1 MLGIIR
7 RNFRFLPLENFRL
20 LYCSLVRSHLEYA
33 NPVFSPYFKTAIENL
48 EKVQIR
54 ATKLVYSIKHLN
66 YKERLKALGLPTLKY
81 RRLRGDLIEA
91 YKIITSYNEDINCML
106 SFNKDTITRGNRFKL
121 FQGQVRYDLRK
132 YFFSNRIL
140 SIWNSLPDQVVSSDS
155 LNMFKNRFDRFMRNQ
170 DIIYDW
176 EAEYDGTG
184 SRSRI
189 QESFL
194 L

>member
-1 MLGIIR
+1 M
-7 RNFRFLPLENFRL
+7 
-20 LYCSLVRSHLEYA
+20 
-33 NPVFSPYFKTAIENL
+33 TW
-48 EKVQIR
+48 
-54 ATKLVYSIKHLN
+54 TT
-66 YKERLKALGLPTLKY
+66 LGLPTLKY

-106 SFNKDTITRGNRFKL
+106 SFNKDTITRGDRFKL